1 MPLFLFHLLLQL
13 FLMSFAVPSV
23 DRNDVR
29 LLLFFLFLRFIFLLL
44 LLLLLFL
51 LPSTC
56 SLLSYVMFFPPVIP
70 L

>member
-1 MPLFLFHLLLQL
+1 L

-29 LLLFFLFLRFIFLLL
+29 LLLLFLFLRFTC

-51 LPSTC
+51 LMF
-56 SLLSYVMFFPPVIP
+56 SLR
-70 L
+70 

>member
-1 MPLFLFHLLLQL
+1 MLLFLLC
-13 FLMSFAVPSV
+13 
-23 DRNDVR
+23 
-29 LLLFFLFLRFIFLLL
+29 LRVMFLLL
-44 LLLLLFL
+44 PLLLLFW